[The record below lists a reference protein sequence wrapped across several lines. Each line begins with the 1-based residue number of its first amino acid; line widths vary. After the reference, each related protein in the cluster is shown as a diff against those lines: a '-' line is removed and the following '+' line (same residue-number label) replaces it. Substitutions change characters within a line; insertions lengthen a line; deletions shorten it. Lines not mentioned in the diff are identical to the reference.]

1 MEIKEWLMLNGNDVT
16 RYAILDD
23 MDDILLEKENH
34 FVWINPELG
43 ITEEDA
49 EKAIA
54 ILNQE

>member
-1 MEIKEWLMLNGNDVT
+1 MAKDVSH
-16 RYAILDD
+16 YAILDD
-23 MDDILLEKENH
+23 MDDILLEQESH